1 MDVVGATSASAE
13 PILEHVTTS
22 SSSIPLGLRK
32 TQNLTTFLTHPSDGL
47 SHLRQLPG
55 EHGQR
60 RPRRRCGFFRLPSQS
75 SFLPNKFALLLSSPA
90 TAAASSEKRYSFELL
105 KDAAQCTLLK
115 QLTDTALRLRLV
127 PPSTFKVASLHRGRT
142 FFRRH
147 LDVAQGDA
155 AAQQLLLKLKRMLAL
170 ARSLL
175 LPLFPA
181 PILFLGEVDR
191 DCDRGRRT
199 LRLQSSSKKH
209 RPGLRSRNPS
219 TIECASMKCLVQI
232 PKSRL
237 Q

>member
-127 PPSTFKVASLHRGRT
+127 PPSTFKVTSLHRGRT

-155 AAQQLLLKLKRMLAL
+155 AEQQLLLKLKRMLAL
-170 ARSLL
+170 ARPVPPSPAFSRTH
-175 LPLFPA
+175 PLF
-181 PILFLGEVDR
+181 G
-191 DCDRGRRT
+191 RGR
-199 LRLQSSSKKH
+199 
-209 RPGLRSRNPS
+209 
-219 TIECASMKCLVQI
+219 
-232 PKSRL
+232 SRL
-237 Q
+237 RPRPKDTSVTKQLKEASTRVKITQPVYE